1 MGADGQEPPDITDLL
16 LVRHRLGRRRKARFL
31 VEAAR
36 DWAHL
41 FPRLLAVLAA
51 AGPGSMLPFDLLS
64 AALTQ
69 LGHPLPG

>member
-1 MGADGQEPPDITDLL
+1 LA
-16 LVRHRLGRRRKARFL
+16 
-31 VEAAR
+31 EAAR

-41 FPRLLAVLAA
+41 FPRLLAA

-64 AALTQ
+64 ATLTQ

>member
-1 MGADGQEPPDITDLL
+1 LA
-16 LVRHRLGRRRKARFL
+16 
-31 VEAAR
+31 EAAR

-51 AGPGSMLPFDLLS
+51 AGPGLMLPFDLLS